1 MNDRENAAHRAAERQ
16 GNKMVFT
23 VNSILWL
30 MLLIALIV
38 FEAVTVNLVSIWF
51 AVGAASAFVTSA
63 FTDSGK
69 VQFIVFVLVSVVALL
84 ITRPL
89 ARRYQKERGEST
101 NVGRNVGRKG
111 QVLVEISPNV
121 PGRVRL
127 DGVDWMARSETPI
140 ADGTLCEVLAVEG
153 ASLVVRPVAVEEA
166 ETAQA

>member
-1 MNDRENAAHRAAERQ
+1 
-16 GNKMVFT
+16 
-23 VNSILWL
+23 

-38 FEAVTVNLVSIWF
+38 FEAVTVNLVSVWF
-51 AVGAASAFVTSA
+51 AVGAASALVTSA

-69 VQFIVFVLVSVVALL
+69 IQFIVFVFVSVIMLL
-84 ITRPL
+84 LTRPL
-89 ARRYQKERGEST
+89 ARRYAKEHSEST
-101 NVGRNVGRKG
+101 NAGRNVGRKG

-153 ASLVVRPVAVEEA
+153 AALVVRPVEEEEA
-166 ETAQA
+166 GAVSAVRM

>member
-1 MNDRENAAHRAAERQ
+1 
-16 GNKMVFT
+16 MVFT

-30 MLLIALIV
+30 ILLIALIV
-38 FEAVTVNLVSIWF
+38 VEAATVNLVSVWF
-51 AVGAASAFVTSA
+51 AVGAASALVTSA

-69 VQFIVFVLVSVVALL
+69 IQFIVFVFVSVIALL
-84 ITRPL
+84 LTRPL
-89 ARRYQKERGEST
+89 AHRYAKEHSEST

-111 QVLVEISPNV
+111 QVLVGISPNA

-153 ASLVVRPVAVEEA
+153 AALVVRPVEEEDAVA
-166 ETAQA
+166 ARV